1 MKRIENLAI
10 VLFFTLSCYGQSAL
24 PCMPGPSNIELPSCD
39 QTTGNPHLWVC
50 ADDSGNVIS
59 PIFPSASG
67 SPNKVLARFGN
78 ATQANMDPS
87 VAPQTGVVTVLNNS
101 NTDFQTR
108 TDPGAYAFTSWS
120 LSHNPTF
127 LNSVVGLYGIGEA
140 VVDSGSYGNILI
152 GPQGGQ
158 LDGISSPAAG
168 ATVSSVKGVQAG
180 VFHQG
185 AGTTQFAIGVDVLTP
200 GITGGGSVFDAI
212 GIHIRP
218 QLGAQNNFGLAIDG
232 TYSGPNDYAIQT
244 NANARSR
251 LGVLIE
257 ATPHTPTSS
266 SDTGTTGQ
274 IAWDSNF
281 IYIAVAPNT
290 WKRSPLSTW

>member
-1 MKRIENLAI
+1 MKLIKNLAI
-10 VLFFTLSCYGQSAL
+10 VLFLTL
-24 PCMPGPSNIELPSCD
+24 PCCAQSELPNPPGRSNVESAAYD
-39 QTTGNPHLWVC
+39 QTTGKTRPWVC
-50 ADDSGNVIS
+50 ADDFGNVIS
-59 PIFPSASG
+59 PNFPSASG
-67 SPNKVLARFGN
+67 PPNKVLLRFGN

-87 VAPQTGVVTVLNNS
+87 LAPQTGVVTVLNNS
-101 NTDFQTR
+101 NTDFQTN

-120 LSHNPTF
+120 LSQNPTF

-140 VVDSGSYGNILI
+140 ALDSGSYGNILI
-152 GPQGGQ
+152 GPQGAQ

-168 ATVSSVKGVQAG
+168 ATISSVKGVQAG

-200 GITGGGSVFDAI
+200 GITGGGTVFDAI
-212 GIHIRP
+212 GIHVRP
-218 QLGAQNNFGLAIDG
+218 QVGAQNNFGLSIDG

-244 NANARSR
+244 NSNARSK
-251 LGVLIE
+251 LGIIIE
-257 ATPHTPTSS
+257 AAPHTPRSS

-274 IAWDSNF
+274 IAWDANY

-290 WKRSPLSTW
+290 WKRVAISTW

>member
-1 MKRIENLAI
+1 MNPMKNLAI
-10 VLFFTLSCYGQSAL
+10 VLFVTLTCYGQSEL
-24 PCMPGPSNIELPSCD
+24 QGPPGKSNVESPTYD
-39 QTTGNPHLWVC
+39 QISDKTRSWVC
-50 ADDSGNVIS
+50 ADDFGNVIS

-67 SPNKVLARFGN
+67 PPNKVLARFGN

-101 NTDFQTR
+101 NTDFQTN

-120 LSHNPTF
+120 LSRNPTF

-152 GPQGGQ
+152 GPQGAQ

-185 AGTTQFAIGVDVLTP
+185 AGATEFAIGVDVLTP

-212 GIHIRP
+212 GIHVRP
-218 QLGAQNNFGLAIDG
+218 QVGAQNNFGLAIDG
-232 TYSGPNDYAIQT
+232 TYSGPNDYAYK
-244 NANARSR
+244 
-251 LGVLIE
+251 
-257 ATPHTPTSS
+257 PTPTPVQ
-266 SDTGTTGQ
+266 D
-274 IAWDSNF
+274 
-281 IYIAVAPNT
+281 
-290 WKRSPLSTW
+290 